1 MALHQKLIDNRWRAA
16 GTVAAVAATT
26 VAGGVAWASTG
37 DNTPAPSTSPS
48 TQQNAPQDKG
58 PGGRGGMFG
67 DALHGEFVTAKDGGG
82 YETIATQQGEV
93 TAVSATSITVKSAD
107 GYSRTYT
114 VNADTKVNNSGK
126 IADITTGETVRI
138 RAVVSDGTATAT
150 SISDNTARP
159 EGGPRNG
166 GKPGAKDGRQGQQQE
181 GSTPSASPTK

>member
-37 DNTPAPSTSPS
+37 DSTPAPSTG
-48 TQQNAPQDKG
+48 TQQNAPQQNQG
-58 PGGRGGMFG
+58 PGQRGGGMFG

-82 YETIATQQGEV
+82 YETIATQKGEV
-93 TAVSATSITVKSAD
+93 TAVSASSITVKSAD
-107 GYSRTYT
+107 GYTKTYT
-114 VNADTKVNNSGK
+114 VNSDTKVNRDGK

-138 RAVVSDGTATAT
+138 RATVADETATAT
-150 SISDNTARP
+150 SISDNTDRP
-159 EGGPRNG
+159 QGR
-166 GKPGAKDGRQGQQQE
+166 PGDKQAPKE

>member
-37 DNTPAPSTSPS
+37 DNTPAPSTG
-48 TQQNAPQDKG
+48 TQQNAPQQDKG
-58 PGGRGGMFG
+58 PGPRGGQFG

-82 YETIATQQGEV
+82 YETVATQKGEV

-114 VNADTKVNNSGK
+114 VNADTKVNRDGK
-126 IADITTGETVRI
+126 IADITTGETVRV

-150 SISDNTARP
+150 TISDSTDRP
-159 EGGPRNG
+159 ERGA
-166 GKPGAKDGRQGQQQE
+166 KPGSEERQPE
-181 GSTPSASPTK
+181 GSTPSATPTK